1 MKHIYISIIAILFSS
16 SAISQTYLERRAA
29 IVNESQIMSII
40 RKNILG
46 KDYRYIIYQKI
57 DSDIDIDET
66 TTTLIAKQYNQ
77 IMYWI
82 IKKDS
87 ILSKGKILSDSIF
100 KYKNYLFTGVRK
112 SEDFKGFIP
121 PILCGVNTENI
132 IYKDT
137 KVLFYFEYGKNVCS
151 FNPNL
156 KYDSLRFEWLRIIR
170 SEINRIR
177 N

>member
-1 MKHIYISIIAILFSS
+1 MKHIFFSIIAILLSG
-16 SAISQTYLERRAA
+16 SAISQNYLQRRAS
-29 IVNESQIMSII
+29 IVNETQIMNIV
-40 RKNILG
+40 RKNIVS
-46 KDYRYIIYQKI
+46 KDYRYIIYQRI

-82 IKKDS
+82 VKKDS
-87 ILSKGKILSDSIF
+87 ILSKGKILTDSIF

-112 SEDFKGFIP
+112 SENFKGFIP
-121 PILCGVNTENI
+121 PIICGVNTENI
-132 IYKDT
+132 IYKDA
-137 KVLFYFEYGKNVCS
+137 KVSFYFEYGKNVCS

-156 KYDSLRFEWLRIIR
+156 KYHSFRFEWLRIIR

-177 N
+177 K